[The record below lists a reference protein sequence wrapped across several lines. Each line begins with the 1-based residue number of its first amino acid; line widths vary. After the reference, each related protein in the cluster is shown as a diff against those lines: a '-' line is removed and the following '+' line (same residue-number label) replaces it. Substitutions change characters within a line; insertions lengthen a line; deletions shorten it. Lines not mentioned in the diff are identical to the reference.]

1 MQHHFSAE
9 QLAKFLRID
18 MTRGALAHA
27 WNVRVLKPLRKNT
40 PEKAFTVRLRQNENK
55 KEKVY
60 RGLQIADMQRDLI
73 AYNSYYQIATRFEMV
88 DFEIGRIGRD
98 RAVNLRTISTFG
110 KAALDGL
117 CVHEPAVKVK
127 MDFSSRARP
136 GFEIYMG
143 NQFEVGRF
151 DLGLIP
157 PVRPDHQ
164 AHVFMILGECV
175 DIVRKGQT
183 INFKKLREALIK
195 AGAQDFTYVT
205 MPRYRAA

>member
-1 MQHHFSAE
+1 MQHHFTAE
-9 QLAKFLRID
+9 QLARFLRID
-18 MTRGALAHA
+18 MTRGALTHA
-27 WNVRVLKPLRKNT
+27 WNVRVLKRLRKNS
-40 PEKAFTVRLRQNENK
+40 PEKAFTVRLRQHENA

-60 RGLQIADMQRDLI
+60 RGAQLGNMQHDLI
-73 AYNSYYQIATRFEMV
+73 AYNSYYQIATHFEMV
-88 DFEIGRIGRD
+88 DFQVGRIGRD
-98 RAVNLRTISTFG
+98 RAVNLRTIGTFG

-127 MDFSSRARP
+127 MDFSNRARP

-175 DIVRKGQT
+175 DIVRKGQA
-183 INFKKLREALIK
+183 INFKKLRESLIK
-195 AGAQDFTYVT
+195 AGAQDFTHIT
-205 MPRYRAA
+205 MPRFRVA